1 MIQIGTEIN
10 SILRNKYIKNGI
22 IILLLLFVISFDS
35 SFNKYVSNR
44 LNDNIA
50 IRLIVVLMIL
60 LLIGSAHYEIGVM
73 VILGFI
79 LSMYNSNLRSILKTK
94 INSNVEK
101 LDKQIDNFLN
111 KENNEENDE
120 NNNENNEN
128 NENINNSYNEN
139 NENINNSYN
148 ENISNN
154 PPCLSQ
160 DEIIHSN
167 NPVGKLTNETDFGN
181 ISSSNGYFELNTE
194 TQKLVE

>member
-139 NENINNSYN
+139 
-148 ENISNN
+148 ISNN

-160 DEIIHSN
+160 DEIIHKN
-167 NPVGKLTNETDFGN
+167 IPVGKLTNESDFGN

-194 TQKLVE
+194 TPKVVE